1 MDYPSLL
8 LPPPTPQQQP
18 SPFGHTDDRKRF
30 ITPNPDLLPHFAA
43 PPTGSSPFLSSLFSM
58 NAPPIPPPPLISSS
72 RRSGLHS
79 DSSKS
84 SSSLSLFPP
93 PPSNP
98 FDFTRSPLLPH
109 GMPPP
114 HLPNNPFESDRYRF
128 LLEQQAREREFQL
141 AMMAAATPGG
151 APPPPHPPLF
161 TDPNSSALFKH
172 F

>member
-8 LPPPTPQQQP
+8 LQPPTSQHQL
-18 SPFGHTDDRKRF
+18 SPFGLTDDRRRF
-30 ITPNPDLLPHFAA
+30 MTQNTDLLPHFAA
-43 PPTGSSPFLSSLFSM
+43 PPPGSSPFLSSLFPMS
-58 NAPPIPPPPLISSS
+58 APPIPPPPLLSSS

-84 SSSLSLFPP
+84 SSSSVPFFPP
-93 PPSNP
+93 PPSSP

-114 HLPNNPFESDRYRF
+114 HLSNNHFESDRYRF
-128 LLEQQAREREFQL
+128 LFEQQAREREFQF
-141 AMMAAATPGG
+141 AMMNAATSGG
-151 APPPPHPPLF
+151 APPPPPPLF
-161 TDPNSSALFKH
+161 TDPSSAALFKH